1 MCNADR
7 IKLLNMQV
15 DVYHSKYEYVITF
28 YTQFFP
34 AKFNR
39 YEPVLNRQYEPA
51 SVFFRKEKAG

>member
-28 YTQFFP
+28 YTQFSP

-39 YEPVLNRQYEPA
+39 FEPVLNRQYEPA
-51 SVFFRKEKAG
+51 